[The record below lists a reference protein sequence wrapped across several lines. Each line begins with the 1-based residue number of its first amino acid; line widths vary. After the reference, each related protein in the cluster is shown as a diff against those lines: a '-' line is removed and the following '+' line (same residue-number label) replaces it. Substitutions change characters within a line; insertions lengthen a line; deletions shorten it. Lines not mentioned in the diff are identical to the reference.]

1 MVIDNDCKATSAGG
15 IPEGII
21 LLVVDTDKATS
32 AGGIPEGIILWWNP

>member
-1 MVIDNDCKATSAGG
+1 MRKG

-32 AGGIPEGIILWWNP
+32 TGGIPEGIILWWNP